1 MLRTNLCDRGQE
13 NYDSKDHFRHTLS
26 RGHTKEPLVIE
37 FSFQNSNIF
46 LRWFV
51 TSDEQET

>member
-1 MLRTNLCDRGQE
+1 LRTNLCDRGQE